1 MDHPKPTTKTT
12 STPPVL
18 ARRLAR
24 ALSALADDLV
34 NPYDE
39 STDDFVPFAARLDPS
54 KAFDDGALRAALQ
67 VADRYRLDKRELDP
81 HAFDEWGEPYVS
93 SYATLLKVMNAT
105 LTDLQVIW
113 ARAPGV
119 VRVRVW
125 FVGRMGTEW
134 LVGLRTQSTET

>member
-1 MDHPKPTTKTT
+1 MDHPKPTTRTPT
-12 STPPVL
+12 MPPVL
-18 ARRLAR
+18 ARRMAR

-39 STDDFVPFAARLDPS
+39 STDEFTPFSARLDPA
-54 KAFDDGALRAALQ
+54 KPFDDAALRAALH
-67 VADRYRLDKRELDP
+67 VADRYRLDKRDMDP
-81 HAFDEWGEPYVS
+81 HAFDEWGEPYCS
-93 SYATLLKVMNAT
+93 SYATLCKVMNAT
-105 LTDLQVIW
+105 LTDIQVVW

-119 VRVRVW
+119 VRVRTW

>member
-1 MDHPKPTTKTT
+1 MDHPKPTSKTP

-39 STDDFVPFAARLDPS
+39 STDEFQPFAAKLDPAKS
-54 KAFDDGALRAALQ
+54 FDDGALRAALK

-93 SYATLLKVMNAT
+93 SYTTLCKVMGAT

-113 ARAPGV
+113 ARAPGA
-119 VRVRVW
+119 VRVRTW
-125 FVGRMGTEW
+125 FVGRMGNEW
-134 LVGLRTQSTET
+134 LVGLRTESTET

>member
-1 MDHPKPTTKTT
+1 
-12 STPPVL
+12 VL

-24 ALSALADDLV
+24 SLSTIADDLV

-39 STDDFVPFAARLDPS
+39 STDEFTPFSAPLGSAAAMDET
-54 KAFDDGALRAALQ
+54 ALRKALG

-93 SYATLLKVMNAT
+93 SYATLYKVMT
-105 LTDLQVIW
+105 SVFTDIHVIW

-119 VRVRVW
+119 VRVRTW
-125 FVGRMGTEW
+125 FVGRFGKDW
-134 LVGLRTQSTET
+134 LVGLRTESTET